1 VNVNV
6 SGPVRVF
13 ALVGG
18 LAALALGAWFFLLG
32 GLSPSASSEPVKE
45 IKPLYGG
52 KKPAATPSTQQRASA
67 APTPQKR
74 ATKPAAST
82 PKRNAPAKP
91 ARPAKIANPEKLP
104 LAVARALARSPVVV
118 VSLYDPEAKVDRI
131 SLGEARAGARRA
143 NVAFVALNVL
153 DRRASEALTRKLGVL
168 SAPAFFLY
176 KRPATLVMR
185 VDGFADRDL
194 VAQAAVSA
202 LPPVIRRSSPVRD
215 GRPARVSQARWSN
228 RANAIC
234 VEGGV
239 IPTAQPATR
248 NEVLGAWPALLA
260 DFKRDIARL
269 KALPL
274 PTSPPARTR
283 TQKLLTNW
291 TGIHALAL
299 QVLGAVKADDA
310 ARFQALVPRL
320 TAQSRE
326 ANRLAADAGATAC
339 TVT

>member
-32 GLSPSASSEPVKE
+32 GLSPAASTEPVKE

-52 KKPAATPSTQQRASA
+52 KKPSAAPPAKQRAST
-67 APTPQKR
+67 TPATPKR
-74 ATKPAAST
+74 ATKAAAST
-82 PKRNAPAKP
+82 AKPKPKAP
-91 ARPAKIANPEKLP
+91 ARPARIANPEKLP
-104 LAVARALARSPVVV
+104 LAVARALTRNPVVV
-118 VSLYDPEAKVDRI
+118 VSLYSPEAKVDLI
-131 SLGEARAGARRA
+131 SLREARAGARRA
-143 NVAFVALNVL
+143 NVGFVALNVL

-176 KRPATLVMR
+176 KRPGTLVMR

-194 VAQAAVSA
+194 VAQAAVAA
-202 LPPVIRRSSPVRD
+202 LPPALRHGAQARASRSPNVT
-215 GRPARVSQARWSN
+215 QARWSN

-239 IPTAQPATR
+239 VPTAKPATR
-248 NEVLGAWPALLA
+248 NEVLAAWPALLA
-260 DFKRDIARL
+260 GFKQDQARL

-274 PTSPPARTR
+274 PTASTARARTL
-283 TQKLLTNW
+283 KLLATW
-291 TGIHALAL
+291 GGVHAAAIRLLAAMRANDKARFEPL
-299 QVLGAVKADDA
+299 VTTLGERSLAANQLA
-310 ARFQALVPRL
+310 ARV
-320 TAQSRE
+320 
-326 ANRLAADAGATAC
+326 GATAC